1 MNETFDI
8 LNLKNAKPSGQ
19 KLSAP
24 KELAGLKPNKSLLH
38 EVIRLWQANQRQGN
52 ASTKTRSDV
61 RGGGRKPWKQKG
73 TGRARSGS
81 NRSPLWRKGGITFG
95 PKPRDYSLGMP
106 EAKRSLALTH
116 AIANRLSQFMI
127 FVKEEELN
135 TIAKTKE
142 AAAWLSAL
150 PKAKAASRYT
160 LVVTVK
166 PSESFYRACRNL
178 QMLELTS
185 AAQVNAYQVLK
196 AGCVIMT
203 DQAWT
208 KYLETRYHGI

>member
-1 MNETFDI
+1 MFDI
-8 LNLKNAKPSGQ
+8 LNFKNAKPTGQ

-24 KELAGLKPNKSLLH
+24 KELADLKPNKSLLH
-38 EVIRLWQANQRQGN
+38 EVVRLWQANQRQGN

-61 RGGGRKPWKQKG
+61 RGGGRKPWKQKH

-116 AIANRLSQFMI
+116 AIANRLGQWML
-127 FVKEEELN
+127 FVKEEEM
-135 TIAKTKE
+135 TSVSKTKE
-142 AAAWLSAL
+142 VATLLQSL
-150 PKAKAASRYT
+150 PERKGSSRMT
-160 LVVTVK
+160 LVVAAN

-178 QMLELTS
+178 QTVELTS
-185 AAQVNAYQVLK
+185 VARLNAYQVLK
-196 AGCVIMT
+196 AGCVIMS